1 MVDYD
6 PTFELDRNDPDP
18 DEDTSIP
25 FLGELTAAP
34 DDDIPDEI
42 RAGALRRKR
51 NGLQAEV
58 DRASCQPSSKANCE
72 YVMRLQ
78 KDIVW
83 IDMMLARVA
92 EADEAHQRDEAILLD
107 YSASASVDGLF
118 K

>member
-25 FLGELTAAP
+25 FLGEIPETDP
-34 DDDIPDEI
+34 DDIPDEI

-58 DRASCQPSSKANCE
+58 DRASCGPSSQANCA
-72 YVMRLQ
+72 YVMELQ
-78 KDIVW
+78 RDIVW
-83 IDMMLARVA
+83 IDMLLARVA
-92 EADEAHQRDEAILLD
+92 EATKRDEAILLD
-107 YSASASVDGLF
+107 VRDSATSDLF